1 MDGVQTQP
9 EAAQTVGINQLFN
22 FRSPKQ
28 GHLLGGGHQ
37 AGVKTGSCLGF
48 RAGCSSDFASR
59 IPPRPLEDQ
68 RVVVSGELGGGPGE
82 PYGCCIVSFRIFRLN
97 LGTSSRGLSGGGSR
111 ASLLVGSL
119 RAGGGGLGSWEGGG
133 RMIGGAGVLPG
144 SNSVAPLFSLRLLRT
159 RGLDEYGPY
168 RVVCRLATPG
178 FPFEW
183 RAGVLEGLGSWGRG
197 GRVSRGTLVVLIV
210 VSCLLLRPLDDQTHR
225 GAEASFWGLSIGGS
239 RASL

>member
-1 MDGVQTQP
+1 
-9 EAAQTVGINQLFN
+9 
-22 FRSPKQ
+22 
-28 GHLLGGGHQ
+28 
-37 AGVKTGSCLGF
+37 
-48 RAGCSSDFASR
+48 
-59 IPPRPLEDQ
+59 
-68 RVVVSGELGGGPGE
+68 
-82 PYGCCIVSFRIFRLN
+82 
-97 LGTSSRGLSGGGSR
+97 
-111 ASLLVGSL
+111 
-119 RAGGGGLGSWEGGG
+119 
-133 RMIGGAGVLPG
+133 MIGGAGVLPG

-168 RVVCRLATPG
+168 RGVCRLATPG

-197 GRVSRGTLVVLIV
+197 GRVSRGTFVVLIV

>member
-1 MDGVQTQP
+1 M
-9 EAAQTVGINQLFN
+9 
-22 FRSPKQ
+22 
-28 GHLLGGGHQ
+28 GGHQ

-68 RVVVSGELGGGPGE
+68 RVVVSGELGGARGALLLLH
-82 PYGCCIVSFRIFRLN
+82 CVVSHISPQSRRAK
-97 LGTSSRGLSGGGSR
+97 TSCRGLSGGGSR

-168 RVVCRLATPG
+168 RGVCRLATPG